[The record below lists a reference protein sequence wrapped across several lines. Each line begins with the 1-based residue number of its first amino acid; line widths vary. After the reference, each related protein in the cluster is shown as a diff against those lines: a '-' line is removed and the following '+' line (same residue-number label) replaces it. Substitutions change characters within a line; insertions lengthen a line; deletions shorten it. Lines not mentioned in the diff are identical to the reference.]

1 MNYLIDTNVFSEIQR
16 GAVCNERVRSWW
28 ESCKPQDLFLSV
40 LVLGEVQ
47 RGISKLERKDPR
59 SAREYQRWLNSGLQ
73 LFAGRILGI
82 DIRIASF
89 WGKITSGRS
98 LPVIDSL
105 LAATAL
111 CNNMVLVTRNV
122 HDVRDTGVQF
132 LNPFEMP

>member
-47 RGISKLERKDPR
+47 RGIIKLERKDPR

-73 LFAGRILGI
+73 LFAGRILSI

-89 WGKITSGRS
+89 GGKITSGRS

>member
-1 MNYLIDTNVFSEIQR
+1 MKYLIDTNVFSEIQR
-16 GAVCNERVRSWW
+16 GIACDERVHSWW

-40 LVLGEVQ
+40 LVIGEVQ
-47 RGISKLERKDPR
+47 RGISKLEREDPR
-59 SAREYQRWLNSGLQ
+59 CAREYQRWLNSGLQ
-73 LFAGRILGI
+73 LFAGRILSI
-82 DIRIASF
+82 DIRVASL

-111 CNNMVLVTRNV
+111 CHNMVLVTRNV
-122 HDVRDTGVQF
+122 RDVQDTGVQF